1 MYKGS
6 RAMRGGVVGH
16 FASGIEQTDSN
27 AAGNENPMDGEEP
40 QYRPPER
47 VVIVPLAGPSKQGRA
62 KRRAV
67 FLTAPLLWSTIP
79 VLRERRMPVDRLPEG
94 IL

>member
-1 MYKGS
+1 
-6 RAMRGGVVGH
+6 MRLGVVGY

-47 VVIVPLAGPSKQGRA
+47 VVTALLPRPMEAGEVKSDA
-62 KRRAV
+62 I
-67 FLTAPLLWSTIP
+67 F
-79 VLRERRMPVDRLPEG
+79 
-94 IL
+94 